1 MTTFKDYFRR
11 PFSRAVMDIEYS
23 ALARIGG
30 KEDLEGNTEC
40 HFRKAIAL
48 GFDGLKTDMELTR
61 DGDIVLCHD
70 PGFTLD
76 ENGRIT
82 VFTESNYIPIKE
94 MDLKQALALE
104 FAVPDAGRYYHPC
117 TLDTMLGLCQEH
129 GLAAYLTLRPEPW
142 RDATARRM
150 AELILAHDM
159 QERTIINLYPGCKEA
174 MDFVAKLIPGLVYC
188 NTCEPDDALTTEL
201 IDQSAADGYQIICLC
216 HRKVDT
222 VTPEKVAY
230 AAERGIRIWEWEVT
244 NAKDAADDIARGIA
258 GFQMFSREV
267 TVSVIDD
274 ILARLA

>member
-1 MTTFKDYFRR
+1 
-11 PFSRAVMDIEYS
+11 
-23 ALARIGG
+23 
-30 KEDLEGNTEC
+30 
-40 HFRKAIAL
+40 
-48 GFDGLKTDMELTR
+48 
-61 DGDIVLCHD
+61 
-70 PGFTLD
+70 
-76 ENGRIT
+76 
-82 VFTESNYIPIKE
+82 
-94 MDLKQALALE
+94 
-104 FAVPDAGRYYHPC
+104 
-117 TLDTMLGLCQEH
+117 
-129 GLAAYLTLRPEPW
+129 
-142 RDATARRM
+142 
-150 AELILAHDM
+150 
-159 QERTIINLYPGCKEA
+159 
-174 MDFVAKLIPGLVYC
+174 VYC